1 MLHRSEFPDARMK
14 PETGTRVE
22 RYSANLNEQKL
33 LWMQQE
39 RTSVNGLLE
48 FAKVSF

>member
-1 MLHRSEFPDARMK
+1 MK

-22 RYSANLNEQKL
+22 KYCAKPTEQKL
-33 LWMQQE
+33 PSTQQE

-48 FAKVSF
+48 FAKASF